1 MDHEEA
7 YHMQVDM
14 DSLTISLNEQED
26 RFTLS
31 ESDYYGLNVPTL
43 NINNDDDAK
52 KWAELMAEE
61 AESEVVKQPVKTLS
75 QKEWNELFV
84 KGKWEELTP
93 QKSQSEMII
102 IPQRTLSQKALD
114 VKLKDTPILQKTEWS
129 DCDSDGLFSEDEDE
143 INLMDD
149 FKPVLGRKVKKVKK
163 SEKKDDI
170 NPITNRKH
178 VKIVDS
184 DEEDD
189 NKLVQL
195 KPKVTVDLTKEVKKA
210 KDDLVDTND
219 ESKGKKARQL
229 TRWCF
234 TMNNPDLSGEEL
246 AEKLKT
252 TDNVKGFVFQL
263 EEGASGTKHFQ
274 GYIEF
279 TKVKRMTEA
288 KKLLGNNPHMEEAN
302 GDKESNLKY
311 CTKEEGR
318 KEGPWIWGTC
328 TETKGQGK
336 RSDLNDFAMMIEEYG
351 GITDEVMQ
359 AFPGHALQFRRQAK
373 ERTEEIVMKLAKEKE
388 KAWWM
393 EQKRLKDA
401 GLPYLTQRQ
410 MKCIMLFGPTAV
422 GKTTHVKLETLGMG
436 EDLYEKAGNNKWY
449 PGYAGEKHML
459 VDEMTTG
466 FCEKDIRNFN
476 KMTNLGMNVQEVKG
490 SHVLLEVET
499 AWFTTN
505 KHPLHIWDEVKE
517 SGTYKAF
524 IRRFDEVHWW
534 NDQKKLVILKN
545 PGSKDDADDEAQWKK
560 DYTRW
565 MSFWNGKQLDDEHR
579 TIVPGQEVKNYF
591 TFGCN
596 QPQTNILDMIM
607 F

>member
-26 RFTLS
+26 KFTLS
-31 ESDYYGLNVPTL
+31 ESDYIGLNVPTL
-43 NINNDDDAK
+43 NINNDEDAK
-52 KWAELMAEE
+52 RWAELMAEE
-61 AESEVVKQPVKTLS
+61 AESEVVTQPVKTLS

-102 IPQRTLSQKALD
+102 IPQRTLSQKAAD
-114 VKLKDTPILQKTEWS
+114 VKLKDAPILQKTEWS
-129 DCDSDGLFSEDEDE
+129 DCDSDGLFSDDEDE
-143 INLMDD
+143 IDLMDY
-149 FKPVLGRKVKKVKK
+149 
-163 SEKKDDI
+163 I
-170 NPITNRKH
+170 NPITNRKR

-195 KPKVTVDLTKEVKKA
+195 KPKVTVDLTKEVAKA
-210 KDDLVDTND
+210 KADLEGIED
-219 ESKGKKARQL
+219 ESKDKKARQV

-234 TMNNPDLSGEEL
+234 TMNNPMVSGNDL
-246 AEKLKT
+246 AEKLKAI
-252 TDNVKGFVFQL
+252 DNVKGFVFQL
-263 EEGASGTKHFQ
+263 EEGANGTEHFQ
-274 GYIEF
+274 GYVELKRSERM
-279 TKVKRMTEA
+279 TKVKDLIGE
-288 KKLLGNNPHMEEAN
+288 NPHMEAAN

-328 TETKGQGK
+328 TEKKGQGK

-490 SHVLLEVET
+490 SHVLLDVET

-524 IRRFDEVHWW
+524 VRRFDEVHWW

-545 PGSKDDADDEAQWKK
+545 PGSKDEADDEAQWKK

-596 QPQTNILDMIM
+596 QPQTNILDMLM

>member
-14 DSLTISLNEQED
+14 DSLTISLKEQED

-31 ESDYYGLNVPTL
+31 ESDYCGLNVPTL
-43 NINNDDDAK
+43 NINNDEDAK
-52 KWAELMAEE
+52 RWAELMAEE
-61 AESEVVKQPVKTLS
+61 AESEVVTQPVKTLS

-84 KGKWEELTP
+84 KGKWAELTP

-102 IPQRTLSQKALD
+102 IPQRTLSQKAPD
-114 VKLKDTPILQKTEWS
+114 VKLKDAPISQKTEWS
-129 DCDSDGLFSEDEDE
+129 DCDSDGLFSDDEDE
-143 INLMDD
+143 IDLMDY
-149 FKPVLGRKVKKVKK
+149 
-163 SEKKDDI
+163 I
-170 NPITNRKH
+170 NPITNRKR

-195 KPKVTVDLTKEVKKA
+195 KPKVTVDLTKEVTKA
-210 KDDLVDTND
+210 KADLEGIED
-219 ESKGKKARQL
+219 ESKDKKARQVM
-229 TRWCF
+229 RWCF
-234 TMNNPDLSGEEL
+234 TMNNPELTGEEL
-246 AEKLKT
+246 AEKLKSS
-252 TDNVKGFVFQL
+252 DNVKGFVFQL
-263 EEGASGTKHFQ
+263 EVGANGTEHFQ
-274 GYIEF
+274 GYLEF
-279 TKVKRMTEA
+279 KGKQKMSAV
-288 KKLLGNNPHMEEAN
+288 KKLIGENPHMEAAN

-318 KEGPWIWGTC
+318 KEGPWTWGTLL
-328 TETKGQGK
+328 EKKNGNQGK

-490 SHVLLEVET
+490 SHVLLDVET

-596 QPQTNILDMIM
+596 QPQANILDMIM

>member
-7 YHMQVDM
+7 YHMQADM
-14 DSLTISLNEQED
+14 DSLTDYLKEQED
-26 RFTLS
+26 NFTLS
-31 ESDYYGLNVPTL
+31 ESDYIGLNVPTL
-43 NINNDDDAK
+43 NINNDEDAK
-52 KWAELMAEE
+52 RWAALMAEE

-75 QKEWNELFV
+75 QKTFVNLMADWEMEMVDKALEDEKDAQKWKDFLNEEAENV
-84 KGKWEELTP
+84 EV
-93 QKSQSEMII
+93 II
-102 IPQRTLSQKALD
+102 VPQRTLSQKVAD

-129 DCDSDGLFSEDEDE
+129 DCDSDGLFSDDEDE
-143 INLMDD
+143 IDLM
-149 FKPVLGRKVKKVKK
+149 
-163 SEKKDDI
+163 DDI
-170 NPITNRKH
+170 NPITNRKR
-178 VKIVDS
+178 VKIQDS

-195 KPKVTVDLTKEVKKA
+195 KPKVTVDLTKEVAKA
-210 KDDLVDTND
+210 KADLEGTED
-219 ESKGKKARQL
+219 ESKNKKDRVVM
-229 TRWCF
+229 RWCF
-234 TMNNPDLSGEEL
+234 TMNNPEVSGDEL
-246 AEKLKT
+246 AEKLKA

-263 EEGASGTKHFQ
+263 EQGANGTEHFQ

-279 TKVKRMTEA
+279 KKQQRMSAA
-288 KKLLGNNPHMEEAN
+288 KKLLGENPHMEAAN
-302 GDKESNLKY
+302 GNKESNLKY

-328 TETKGQGK
+328 TEKMGPGK
-336 RSDLNDFAMMIEEYG
+336 RNDLNDFAMMIEEYG

-490 SHVLLEVET
+490 SHVLLDVET

-545 PGSKDDADDEAQWKK
+545 PGSKDDTDDEAQWKK

-596 QPQTNILDMIM
+596 QPQTDIRNMLM

>member
-7 YHMQVDM
+7 YHMQVDS
-14 DSLTISLNEQED
+14 DNLTISLKEQED

-43 NINNDDDAK
+43 NINNDEDAK
-52 KWAELMAEE
+52 RWEELMAEE
-61 AESEVVKQPVKTLS
+61 AESEVAVVKMPVKTLS

-84 KGKWEELTP
+84 KGKWEELSP

-129 DCDSDGLFSEDEDE
+129 DCDSDGLFSDDEDE
-143 INLMDD
+143 IDLMDY
-149 FKPVLGRKVKKVKK
+149 
-163 SEKKDDI
+163 I
-170 NPITNRKH
+170 NPITNRKR

-195 KPKVTVDLTKEVKKA
+195 KPKVAVDLTKEVAKA
-210 KDDLVDTND
+210 KADLEGTED
-219 ESKGKKARQL
+219 ESKDKKDRVVM
-229 TRWCF
+229 RWCF
-234 TMNNPDLSGEEL
+234 TMNNPTVSGNDL
-246 AEKLKT
+246 AEKLKA

-263 EEGASGTKHFQ
+263 EEGANGTEHFQ

-279 TKVKRMTEA
+279 KKQQRMSAA
-288 KKLLGNNPHMEEAN
+288 KKLLGENPHMEAAN

-328 TETKGQGK
+328 TEEMGPGK
-336 RSDLNDFAMMIEEYG
+336 RNDLNDFAMMIEEYG

-490 SHVLLEVET
+490 SHVLLDVET

-596 QPQTNILDMIM
+596 QPQTNIVDMLM

>member
-26 RFTLS
+26 KFTLS
-31 ESDYYGLNVPTL
+31 ESDYIGLNVPTL

-61 AESEVVKQPVKTLS
+61 AESEVVTQPVKTLS

-102 IPQRTLSQKALD
+102 IPQRTLSQKAPD
-114 VKLKDTPILQKTEWS
+114 VKLKDAPILQKTEWS
-129 DCDSDGLFSEDEDE
+129 DCDSDGLFSDDEDE
-143 INLMDD
+143 IDLMDY
-149 FKPVLGRKVKKVKK
+149 
-163 SEKKDDI
+163 I
-170 NPITNRKH
+170 NPITNRKR

-184 DEEDD
+184 DEECDD
-189 NKLVQL
+189 KLVQL
-195 KPKVTVDLTKEVKKA
+195 KPKVTVDLTKEVAKA
-210 KDDLVDTND
+210 KADLEGIKD
-219 ESKGKKARQL
+219 ESKDKKARQV

-234 TMNNPDLSGEEL
+234 TMNNPMVSGNDL
-246 AEKLKT
+246 AEKLKAI
-252 TDNVKGFVFQL
+252 DNVKGFVFQL
-263 EEGASGTKHFQ
+263 EEGTNGTEHFQ
-274 GYIEF
+274 GYMEF
-279 TKVKRMTEA
+279 HKKITMTGA
-288 KKLLGNNPHMEEAN
+288 KNLLGENPHMEAAN
-302 GDKESNLKY
+302 GNKESNLKY

-328 TETKGQGK
+328 TDTQGQGK

-490 SHVLLEVET
+490 SHVLLDVET

-545 PGSKDDADDEAQWKK
+545 PGSKDETDDEAQWKK

-596 QPQTNILDMIM
+596 QPQSNILDMLM